1 MKTTTLKVMVIDSD
15 SRFLEAYPY
24 YFNTYRDYDLAGIY
38 TTVAEALEDYPLVQ
52 PDIVLSEVHLP
63 EGCGVAGIA
72 EFRKRDSDA
81 RVIMVSD
88 ETDFETIKK
97 AFKYGAVGYLTKPVS
112 KKRLEQ
118 ALDSIKYEG
127 AALSH
132 DIAKQVISMFRRKQ
146 YTNFSER
153 ENEII
158 ECLGQGMTYKS
169 IAEKLFVTTSTINFH
184 IQNIYLKLDVNSK
197 SEALQ
202 KIRQLESA

>member
-15 SRFLEAYPY
+15 IRFLEDYPY

-38 TTVAEALEDYPLVQ
+38 SSVAEALEDYSRIQ

-72 EFRKRDSDA
+72 EFRKRDADA
-81 RVIMVSD
+81 KVIMVSD

-97 AFKYGAVGYLTKPVS
+97 SFKLGAVGYLTKPVS

-132 DIAKQVISMFRRKQ
+132 DIAKQVISMFRRKH
-146 YTNFSER
+146 YANFSER

-169 IAEKLFVTTSTINFH
+169 MAEKLFVTTSTINFH

-202 KIRQLESA
+202 KIRQLECA